1 MHWKTLIYFC
11 FKDPDMFRSPHLV
24 PYGKVD
30 DAIKKANR
38 DTASETVRTL
48 LVYGYNL
55 DPPTGEQQETL
66 LGDINRQRL
75 LHFRT
80 YRAEKNYAVSSGK
93 WYFEF
98 EILTAGPMRVG
109 WAKADCA
116 PGCMLGSDENTW
128 AFDGYNVSFNQK

>member
-1 MHWKTLIYFC
+1 M
-11 FKDPDMFRSPHLV
+11 
-24 PYGKVD
+24 D

-55 DPPTGEQQETL
+55 DPPTGEQHEAL
-66 LGDINRQRL
+66 LAEASRLRQSI
-75 LHFRT
+75 FRT
-80 YRAEKNYAVSSGK
+80 YRVEKTYAVSSGK

-116 PGCMLGSDENTW
+116 PGSMLGSDENTW
-128 AFDGYNVSFNQK
+128 AFDGYNVSLNPNC